1 MGAAGNHRNTLHNVA
16 CNYICG
22 HYISSNWVLLVSIQG
37 LLVLL
42 CNAVHIF
49 ILCISGNV
57 PNLSMPRGRNSFSF
71 INCNLHYIE
80 SFLGFPFTRT
90 GTFKIPFFFFLHFM
104 SMHIQG
110 RVINVEFFSYT
121 QKIPKWWIWCYWIC
135 PTSWSLNGL
144 LTSQYGD
151 MNREILIF
159 GEHKTVGSFLH
170 DYYGFHHDRLGLV
183 AAVLIAFPVAF
194 AILFAYCIGKLNY
207 QRT

>member
-1 MGAAGNHRNTLHNVA
+1 MLHAIIYVAITYPAIGYYWSAYKVFWYFYATLCTFLYFV
-16 CNYICG
+16 YLG
-22 HYISSNWVLLVSIQG
+22 MFLVSVCPGVEIASVLATAIYTILNLFSG
-37 LLVLL
+37 FLLP
-42 CNAVHIF
+42 
-49 ILCISGNV
+49 GPV
-57 PNLSMPRGRNSFSF
+57 PSKSLS
-71 INCNLHYIE
+71 
-80 SFLGFPFTRT
+80 
-90 GTFKIPFFFFLHFM
+90 FFLHFM

-135 PTSWSLNGL
+135 PTSWSLTGL

-151 MNREILIF
+151 MKREILIF

-207 QRT
+207 QRR

>member
-1 MGAAGNHRNTLHNVA
+1 MLHAIIYVAITYPAIGYYWSAYKVFWYFYATLCTFLYFV
-16 CNYICG
+16 YLG
-22 HYISSNWVLLVSIQG
+22 MFLVSVCPGVEIASVLATAIYTILNLFSG
-37 LLVLL
+37 FLLP
-42 CNAVHIF
+42 
-49 ILCISGNV
+49 GPV
-57 PNLSMPRGRNSFSF
+57 PSKSLS
-71 INCNLHYIE
+71 
-80 SFLGFPFTRT
+80 
-90 GTFKIPFFFFLHFM
+90 FFFLHFM

-207 QRT
+207 QRR

>member
-1 MGAAGNHRNTLHNVA
+1 MLHAIIYVAITYPAIGYYWSAYKVFWYFYATLCTFLYFV
-16 CNYICG
+16 YLG
-22 HYISSNWVLLVSIQG
+22 MFLISVCPGVEIASVLSTAIYTILNLFSG
-37 LLVLL
+37 FLLP
-42 CNAVHIF
+42 
-49 ILCISGNV
+49 GPV
-57 PNLSMPRGRNSFSF
+57 PSKSLS
-71 INCNLHYIE
+71 
-80 SFLGFPFTRT
+80 
-90 GTFKIPFFFFLHFM
+90 FFFLHFM

>member
-1 MGAAGNHRNTLHNVA
+1 MLHAIIYVAITYPAIGYYWSAYKVFWYFYATLCTFLYFV
-16 CNYICG
+16 YLG
-22 HYISSNWVLLVSIQG
+22 MFLVSVCPGVEIASVLSTAIYTILNLFSG
-37 LLVLL
+37 FLLPGPVPSKS
-42 CNAVHIF
+42 
-49 ILCISGNV
+49 IS
-57 PNLSMPRGRNSFSF
+57 
-71 INCNLHYIE
+71 
-80 SFLGFPFTRT
+80 
-90 GTFKIPFFFFLHFM
+90 FFLHFM

-207 QRT
+207 QRR

>member
-1 MGAAGNHRNTLHNVA
+1 MLHAIIYVAITYPAIGYYWSAYKVFWYFYATLCTFLYFV
-16 CNYICG
+16 YLG
-22 HYISSNWVLLVSIQG
+22 MFLVSVCPGVEIASVLSTAIYTILNLFSG
-37 LLVLL
+37 FLLP
-42 CNAVHIF
+42 
-49 ILCISGNV
+49 GPV
-57 PNLSMPRGRNSFSF
+57 PSKSLS
-71 INCNLHYIE
+71 
-80 SFLGFPFTRT
+80 
-90 GTFKIPFFFFLHFM
+90 FFFLHFM

-110 RVINVEFFSYT
+110 RAINVEFFSYT

>member
-1 MGAAGNHRNTLHNVA
+1 MLHAIIYVAITYPAIGYYWSAYKVFWYFYATLCTFLYFV
-16 CNYICG
+16 YLG
-22 HYISSNWVLLVSIQG
+22 MFLVSVCPGVEIASVLSTAIYTILNLFSG
-37 LLVLL
+37 FLLP
-42 CNAVHIF
+42 
-49 ILCISGNV
+49 GPV
-57 PNLSMPRGRNSFSF
+57 PSKSLS
-71 INCNLHYIE
+71 
-80 SFLGFPFTRT
+80 
-90 GTFKIPFFFFLHFM
+90 FFFLHFM

>member
-1 MGAAGNHRNTLHNVA
+1 MLHAIIYVAITYPAIGYYWSAYKVFWYFYATLCTFLYFV
-16 CNYICG
+16 YLG
-22 HYISSNWVLLVSIQG
+22 MFLISVCPGVEIASVLSTAIYTILNLFSG
-37 LLVLL
+37 FLLP
-42 CNAVHIF
+42 
-49 ILCISGNV
+49 GPV
-57 PNLSMPRGRNSFSF
+57 PSKSLS
-71 INCNLHYIE
+71 
-80 SFLGFPFTRT
+80 
-90 GTFKIPFFFFLHFM
+90 FFFLHFM

-207 QRT
+207 QRR

>member
-1 MGAAGNHRNTLHNVA
+1 MLHAIIYVAITYPAIGYYWSAYKVFWYFYATLCTFLYFV
-16 CNYICG
+16 YLG
-22 HYISSNWVLLVSIQG
+22 MFLVSVCPGVEIASVLSTAIYTILNLFSG
-37 LLVLL
+37 FLLP
-42 CNAVHIF
+42 
-49 ILCISGNV
+49 GPV
-57 PNLSMPRGRNSFSF
+57 PSKSLS
-71 INCNLHYIE
+71 
-80 SFLGFPFTRT
+80 
-90 GTFKIPFFFFLHFM
+90 FFFLHFM

-207 QRT
+207 QRR